1 MFRGKAKLIIVIKF
15 SSKISFESWGGGKH
29 GLRIRL
35 RKGRS
40 AIDVL
45 GPRCDINHFIAIFK
59 PSIFVFHG
67 NFGMESHFQG
77 HLHGYLRSSHRPKF
91 ACKTESLGSL
101 YSHAL
106 LVLLKSAKSKYQVLH
121 EQKFKDLLSSTC
133 QVSVERIVLDLE
145 SEVMRGPDSIPNGGN
160 ILSLDFFHV
169 VKPLMPILPLLPI
182 LAICERLDC
191 EGCGNSAVCR
201 SLHHGAETTIP

>member
-1 MFRGKAKLIIVIKF
+1 MITQCICRKRVNSGIMFRGKAKLIIVIKF
-15 SSKISFESWGGGKH
+15 SSKISFESWGGGEH

-77 HLHGYLRSSHRPKF
+77 HLHGYLRSSHRPKLEL
-91 ACKTESLGSL
+91 ALSTVKGVDIWQ
-101 YSHAL
+101 YASHCTM
-106 LVLLKSAKSKYQVLH
+106 VLR
-121 EQKFKDLLSSTC
+121 LLSPKLAYPYSLLQNNST
-133 QVSVERIVLDLE
+133 
-145 SEVMRGPDSIPNGGN
+145 
-160 ILSLDFFHV
+160 F
-169 VKPLMPILPLLPI
+169 PLTFKCTQI
-182 LAICERLDC
+182 
-191 EGCGNSAVCR
+191 
-201 SLHHGAETTIP
+201 